1 MPPDRDQATILD
13 IVTAGRLILEFK
25 QGLDH
30 AAFLE
35 DLKTQSAIIHQ
46 LLVIGEAAKR
56 LSAAYKTA
64 HPAVPWDDIARMRD
78 KMVHHYE
85 GINREEVWR
94 AAEADIP
101 ALLARLE
108 SSAPPGET

>member
-35 DLKTQSAIIHQ
+35 DLKTQSAIIH
-46 LLVIGEAAKR
+46 
-56 LSAAYKTA
+56 
-64 HPAVPWDDIARMRD
+64 
-78 KMVHHYE
+78 
-85 GINREEVWR
+85 
-94 AAEADIP
+94 
-101 ALLARLE
+101 
-108 SSAPPGET
+108 